1 MARCPHCD
9 QNHADG
15 ADYCPRTGRPIVDVA
30 TRMIGRTIA
39 GKYRLIR
46 SIGQGGMGTIF
57 EAEHHVIKHKVALKL
72 LHEPFAISREPVQR
86 LYREARATGAIGH
99 PNIIKVYDVSET
111 EEGVPFLVMELLEG
125 RSLGQIIEAEGA
137 QRLGFV
143 LDIGIQM
150 MSALEAAHKAG
161 VIHRDLKSDNVFIS
175 KLENGHLNA
184 KLLDFGISKIET
196 TDQDSLR
203 LTQTGAVLGTPYYMA
218 PEQAAGRKDL
228 DHRIDIY
235 ASGVILY
242 EMLVGSV
249 PHRATNYNALLMEII
264 ARDVQPFA
272 CKRNDVPENLE
283 QAVLKALRRDRRER
297 WSDARAMREKLVAI
311 RDGLERQLLE
321 TTPKVASELKQA
333 GPVYPTLDAAIGF
346 GEGTETPLS
355 FEAMRLTDL
364 ARHQRFEG
372 ARRSKRWKQ
381 ALPMIGL
388 FSLVATLVALGMM
401 LLVGVG
407 KDEDLAAGSPL
418 DAVVRSVNDN
428 TWPSRGLEPA
438 SSARRDPD
446 YVRIR
451 VLRTPAFARAS
462 INGRLIPEH
471 GLDVKRAGQAV
482 VIVVRADGYETV
494 ELQVKPTEDRE
505 LTVSLPLQSQVSR
518 STADKAPAPKVD
530 TRVEPSATKSKA
542 PAKAKPPSEP
552 ALAIDR
558 PMDNPF

>member
-30 TRMIGRTIA
+30 TRMIGRTIG

-57 EAEHHVIKHKVALKL
+57 EAEHLVIRNKVALKL

-125 RSLGQIIEAEGA
+125 RSLGQIIEQDGP
-137 QRLGFV
+137 QTLGFV

-175 KLENGHLNA
+175 TLENGLRNA

-196 TDQDSLR
+196 RDQESLR

-228 DHRIDIY
+228 DARLDIY
-235 ASGVILY
+235 AAGVILY
-242 EMLVGSV
+242 EMLVGTL
-249 PHRATNYNALLMEII
+249 PHCATNYNALLMEII
-264 ARDVQPFA
+264 SRDVQPFA
-272 CKRNDVPENLE
+272 LQRPDLPEELE
-283 QAVLKALRRDRRER
+283 QVVLKALRRDRRER
-297 WSDARAMREKLVAI
+297 WPDARTLREGLEAIREKL
-311 RDGLERQLLE
+311 DGAALE
-321 TTPKVASELKQA
+321 TPPAFLPDPLHPRSESGARDSALEL
-333 GPVYPTLDAAIGF
+333 GDAW
-346 GEGTETPLS
+346 ETPLN
-355 FEAMRLTDL
+355 FEDTGLTDL
-364 ARHQRFEG
+364 ELSGQSAVEMMSR
-372 ARRSKRWKQ
+372 RWKRV
-381 ALPMIGL
+381 LPLTGL
-388 FSLVATLVALGMM
+388 FVLVAGLVAAGMM
-401 LLVGVG
+401 VLFGLG
-407 KDEDLAAGSPL
+407 KDDSIVHSETKAASTG
-418 DAVVRSVNDN
+418 
-428 TWPSRGLEPA
+428 TWPALGAAHE

-446 YVRIR
+446 FVRIKVRR
-451 VLRTPAFARAS
+451 VPADARAS
-462 INGRLIPEH
+462 IHGRLIPER
-471 GLDVKRAGQAV
+471 GLDVRRGAEAV
-482 VIVVRADGYETV
+482 TIVVRAEGYETQ
-494 ELQVKPTEDRE
+494 ELKVVPTEDRE
-505 LTVSLPLQSQVSR
+505 LSVELSLGSQSGRASR
-518 STADKAPAPKVD
+518 DRAAPSSVEPPSGGPSPSPRPPAVRKTAKEPAPV
-530 TRVEPSATKSKA
+530 
-542 PAKAKPPSEP
+542 
-552 ALAIDR
+552 LDR